1 MIYIYIKV
9 CINVPSVTQHIPHYN
24 KNVIYM
30 NIFIIMLNC
39 LQSDP
44 FKLETGG
51 MVDMKE
57 LKKKYKKNSVYLDIP

>member
-1 MIYIYIKV
+1 
-9 CINVPSVTQHIPHYN
+9 
-24 KNVIYM
+24 
-30 NIFIIMLNC
+30 MLNC

-57 LKKKYKKNSVYLDIP
+57 LKKKYLKNSVYLDIP

>member
-1 MIYIYIKV
+1 
-9 CINVPSVTQHIPHYN
+9 
-24 KNVIYM
+24 M

-57 LKKKYKKNSVYLDIP
+57 LKKKYKKNLVYLDIP

>member
-1 MIYIYIKV
+1 
-9 CINVPSVTQHIPHYN
+9 
-24 KNVIYM
+24 M

-57 LKKKYKKNSVYLDIP
+57 LKKKYIQIFHKKLSLSLNTKKRNEGCSENY

>member
-1 MIYIYIKV
+1 MSLLS
-9 CINVPSVTQHIPHYN
+9 PSIHHITIQSRN
-24 KNVIYM
+24 TNVIYM

>member
-1 MIYIYIKV
+1 
-9 CINVPSVTQHIPHYN
+9 
-24 KNVIYM
+24 M

-57 LKKKYKKNSVYLDIP
+57 LKKKYKKISVYLDIP

>member
-1 MIYIYIKV
+1 
-9 CINVPSVTQHIPHYN
+9 
-24 KNVIYM
+24 
-30 NIFIIMLNC
+30 MLNC

-57 LKKKYKKNSVYLDIP
+57 LKKKYSKNSVYLDIP